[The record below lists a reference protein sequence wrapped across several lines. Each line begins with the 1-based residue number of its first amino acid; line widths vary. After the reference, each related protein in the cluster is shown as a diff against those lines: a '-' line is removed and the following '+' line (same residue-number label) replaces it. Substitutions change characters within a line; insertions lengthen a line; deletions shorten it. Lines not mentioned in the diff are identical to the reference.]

1 MMQQLCRHDAISR
14 IDALYAER
22 TPFLFII
29 DYDGSRAYVEPVAD
43 VDAAEC
49 LFDFGGTGNSA
60 GKRRRRP
67 SAPQWGYTPESLDDY
82 RRGFDTV
89 VSNIKAGN
97 SYLVNYTCRVPLETD
112 MPLLE
117 MFLCADARYRLWL
130 KDRFVCFS
138 PESFVR
144 IDGGVIRS
152 YPMKGTASLS
162 RPEAERELMDSVK
175 EAAEHATIVDL
186 IRNDLSMV
194 AGNVRVAR
202 YRYCE
207 RIDTN
212 RGAICQTSSEIC
224 GDLLPGY
231 GRRMGQI
238 LFSQLPAGSI
248 TGAPKRK
255 TMEIISRAETYERGF
270 YTGVMGYS
278 DGRMVDS
285 AVMIRYVEQGAD
297 GELCFKAGG
306 GITAKSDL
314 LSEYEEMKQKVYV
327 PVY

>member
-1 MMQQLCRHDAISR
+1 MMQQLCRQDAISR

-22 TPFLFII
+22 TPFLFIV

-49 LFDFGGTGNSA
+49 LFDFGGTGNGA
-60 GKRRRRP
+60 GKRRCRP

-112 MPLLE
+112 MTLLE

-162 RPEAERELMDSVK
+162 KPGAERELMDNVK

-212 RGAICQTSSEIC
+212 RGPICQTSSEIC

-238 LFSQLPAGSI
+238 LFSLLPAGSI

-285 AVMIRYVEQGAD
+285 AVMIRYVEQGAG

>member
-1 MMQQLCRHDAISR
+1 MMQQLCRQDAISR

-49 LFDFGGTGNSA
+49 MFDFGGTGNGA

-112 MPLLE
+112 MTLLE

-162 RPEAERELMDSVK
+162 KPGAERELMDNVK

-186 IRNDLSMV
+186 IRND
-194 AGNVRVAR
+194 
-202 YRYCE
+202 
-207 RIDTN
+207 
-212 RGAICQTSSEIC
+212 RGPICQTSSEIC

-238 LFSQLPAGSI
+238 LFSLLPAGSI

-285 AVMIRYVEQGAD
+285 AVMIRYVEQGAG